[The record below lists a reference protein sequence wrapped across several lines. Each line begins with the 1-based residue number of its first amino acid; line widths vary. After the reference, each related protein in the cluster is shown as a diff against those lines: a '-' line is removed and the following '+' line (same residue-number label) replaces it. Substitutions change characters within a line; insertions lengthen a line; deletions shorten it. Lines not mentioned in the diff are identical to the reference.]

1 MFDVVALPAFS
12 DNYLWL
18 LFSATHAVV
27 VDPGDAEVVERA
39 LAQRSLALAGI
50 LLTHHH
56 DDHSGGAA
64 ALAAAHGCAV
74 YGPQRPDLPVV
85 THPVRDGDRLELL
98 GTSFIVLA
106 LPGHTRDHL
115 GYWCEPAQ
123 AVFCGDTLFASGCGR
138 LFEGTPA
145 QMHASLQ
152 RLAALPPATRVYCAH
167 EYTVA
172 NLRFAKTLAPD
183 DAAIEAAL
191 GAALAARAAGRPTV
205 PTTVAQELRENPF
218 LRCGEPVFAHCA
230 ERLVLDP
237 PIAQRVQAQPAA
249 TGEAGVFAVLRAAKD
264 LFRT

>member
-39 LAQRSLALAGI
+39 LAQRSLALGGI

-85 THPVRDGDRLELL
+85 THPAGEGDRIDLL
-98 GTSFIVLA
+98 GASFSVLS

-115 GYWCEPAQ
+115 GYWCAEAE

-172 NLRFAKTLAPD
+172 NLRFAQTLAPE
-183 DAAIEAAL
+183 DAAI
-191 GAALAARAAGRPTV
+191 GAALQAAESTRAAGRPTV
-205 PTTVAQELRENPF
+205 PTTVAQELRQNPY
-218 LRCGEPVFAHCA
+218 LRCDEPLFAHCA
-230 ERLVLDP
+230 ERLMRDQQ
-237 PIAQRVQAQPAA
+237 IAARVAGLPNVAGAA
-249 TGEAGVFAVLRAAKD
+249 RVFTVLRAAKD
-264 LFRT
+264 LFRS

>member
-85 THPVRDGDRLELL
+85 THPVRDGDCLELL
-98 GTSFIVLA
+98 GTTFIVLA

-152 RLAALPPATRVYCAH
+152 SLAALPSATRVCCAH
-167 EYTVA
+167 EYTLS
-172 NLRFAKTLAPD
+172 NLRFAHEVDP
-183 DAAIEAAL
+183 
-191 GAALAARAAGRPTV
+191 GNAALAAY
-205 PTTVAQELRENPF
+205 TTWCE
-218 LRCGEPVFAHCA
+218 A
-230 ERLVLDP
+230 ERV
-237 PIAQRVQAQPAA
+237 
-249 TGEAGVFAVLRAAKD
+249 AGQIGRAHV
-264 LFRT
+264 

>member
-172 NLRFAKTLAPD
+172 NLRFAKSLAPD

-191 GAALAARAAGRPTV
+191 GAALAARAASRPT
-205 PTTVAQELRENPF
+205 EIGR
-218 LRCGEPVFAHCA
+218 AH
-230 ERLVLDP
+230 V
-237 PIAQRVQAQPAA
+237 
-249 TGEAGVFAVLRAAKD
+249 
-264 LFRT
+264 

>member
-27 VDPGDAEVVERA
+27 VDPGDADVVERA
-39 LAQRSLALAGI
+39 LASRSLALAGI

-85 THPVRDGDRLELL
+85 THPVREGDRLEVL
-98 GTSFIVLA
+98 GAEFSVLT

-115 GYWCEPAQ
+115 GYWCAEAETL
-123 AVFCGDTLFASGCGR
+123 FCGDTLFAGGCGR

-152 RLAALPPATRVYCAH
+152 RLAALPGATRVYCAH

-172 NLRFAKTLAPD
+172 NLRFAKSLAPE
-183 DAAIEAAL
+183 DAAI
-191 GAALAARAAGRPTV
+191 GAALDAALATRAAGRPTV
-205 PTTVAQELRENPF
+205 PSTIAQELGQNPF
-218 LRCGEPVFAHCA
+218 LRCDEPLFAHCA
-230 ERLVLDP
+230 ENLLHDP
-237 PIAQRVQAQPAA
+237 KIAERVAGLPVA
-249 TGEAGVFAVLRAAKD
+249 TGAARVFTVLRAAKD

>member
-27 VDPGDAEVVERA
+27 VDPGDAEIVERA
-39 LAQRSLALAGI
+39 LAQRALALGGI

-74 YGPQRPDLPVV
+74 YGPARPDLPVV
-85 THPVRDGDRLELL
+85 THPVHEGDRIELL
-98 GTSFIVLA
+98 DASFAVMT

-115 GYWCEPAQ
+115 GYWCAQAQ

-145 QMHASLQ
+145 QMYASLQ

-172 NLRFAKTLAPD
+172 NLRFAKALAPD
-183 DAAIEAAL
+183 DAAID
-191 GAALAARAAGRPTV
+191 AALAAALATRAAGRPTV
-205 PTTVAQELRENPF
+205 PTTVAQERHENPF
-218 LRCGEPVFAHCA
+218 LRCGEPMLTRCA
-230 ERLVLDP
+230 ERLLQDP
-237 PIAQRVQAQPAA
+237 QIAQRVRTQPPA